1 MRWHWHCWQPGF
13 GAEMSSWSG
22 KRPCVSA
29 WSALALAERSVIQ
42 ALSAIVCNGNL
53 AGFLSGRI
61 YQGEWKSACLPGLNC
76 YSCPGAIGACPIGS
90 LQSFFSGTVLR
101 FPFYVL
107 GWLLLLGLVFGRW
120 ICGWLCPF
128 GWLQDILYRVPLPK
142 YGKTRLTYRLSRLKR
157 IWAVLFVVMLPLGL
171 WLVSGIGEP
180 VFCEYLCPAGTLEA
194 AVPLLL
200 VNDSLRQA
208 AGWLTV
214 WKFAVL
220 AVFLLAMLVI
230 YRPFCRFL
238 CPLGA
243 WYGLFNQQSLLGV
256 RVDAWRC
263 TGCGHCAQICRM
275 DVHLAGD
282 SECISCGDCVSACPE
297 KAIAFHGLK
306 KNKAD
311 LVEAKK

>member
-29 WSALALAERSVIQ
+29 WSASALAERSVIQ
-42 ALSAIVCNGNL
+42 ALSAIVCNSNL

-61 YQGEWKSACLPGLNC
+61 YQGEWKSVCLPGLNC

-180 VFCEYLCPAGTLEA
+180 AFCEYLCPAGTLEA

-200 VNDSLRQA
+200 VNDSLA
-208 AGWLTV
+208 DGPDLGGAGVIPAGNAGRLP
-214 WKFAVL
+214 AVL
-220 AVFLLAMLVI
+220 PISVPAWCMVWSVQPAVA
-230 YRPFCRFL
+230 
-238 CPLGA
+238 LGGA
-243 WYGLFNQQSLLGV
+243 G
-256 RVDAWRC
+256 
-263 TGCGHCAQICRM
+263 GCWT
-275 DVHLAGD
+275 L
-282 SECISCGDCVSACPE
+282 
-297 KAIAFHGLK
+297 HGLW
-306 KNKAD
+306 ALCAGLQD
-311 LVEAKK
+311 GCPSGR